1 MTGNR
6 ALGTMFGA
14 TGVSTFMGIPAC
26 SDPEEVKGG
35 IALIGADGC
44 TPYPSVGFYCARGP
58 AAIRGAG
65 AAYAANLTH
74 MNFDLGGP
82 VFPNGVTAVD
92 LGDLPVA
99 EADAAGNRSLLQ
111 STVAKVLDRGAVPF
125 LLGGDD
131 SLPIPMLQ
139 AFAGRGRELVI
150 LQIDAHIDWRDDV
163 GGERLG
169 LSSTMRRASE
179 MEHVGRIIQIGQR
192 GIGSARPGDVADAL
206 AYGVQFVSAGAV
218 ARAGIGPVLDLVPE
232 GADVVVC
239 LDLDALDPSVMPAV
253 IGRTAGGMTYWQ
265 VFDLIAGVAAKARIA
280 AFDMVEF
287 MPDRDIDG
295 QGAAVAAQ
303 LLAGVMGIVARQD
316 AG

>member
-1 MTGNR
+1 MTGNT

-14 TGVSTFMGIPAC
+14 APAETFMGLPAC
-26 SDPEEVKGG
+26 ADPARLSAR

-44 TPYPSVGFYCARGP
+44 TPYPSVGFYCAGGP
-58 AAIRGAG
+58 RAIRAAG
-65 AAYAANLTH
+65 AAYAANLGH

-82 VFPNGVTAVD
+82 VFPAGIAAVD
-92 LGDLPVA
+92 LGDLPMA
-99 EADAAGNRSLLQ
+99 EGDAAGNRARLQ
-111 STVAKVLDRGAVPF
+111 STVAAVLDRGAVPF

-139 AFAGRGRELVI
+139 AFAGRGRDLTI
-150 LQIDAHIDWRDDV
+150 LQIDAHIDWRDEV

-179 MEHVGRIIQIGQR
+179 MGHVGRIIQVGQR

-206 AYGVQFVSAGAV
+206 ARGVTFVSAGAV
-218 ARAGIGPVLDLVPE
+218 ARDGVAPVVDLVPA
-232 GADVVVC
+232 GADVVIC

-253 IGRTAGGMTYWQ
+253 IGRTAGGLTYWQ
-265 VFDLIAGVAAKARIA
+265 VLDLIAGVAGRARIA

-287 MPDRDIDG
+287 MPARDIDG
-295 QGAAVAAQ
+295 QGAALAAQ
-303 LLAGVMGIVARQD
+303 LLAAVMGIVARQ
-316 AG
+316 G